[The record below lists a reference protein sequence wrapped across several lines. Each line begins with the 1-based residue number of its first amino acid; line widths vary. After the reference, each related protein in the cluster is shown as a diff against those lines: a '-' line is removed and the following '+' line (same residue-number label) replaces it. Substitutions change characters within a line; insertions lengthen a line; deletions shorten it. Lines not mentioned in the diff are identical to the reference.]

1 MAANGRDFHSI
12 QTVVFKYRLLLEN
25 LRYLNALIQFKGLI
39 FVQLLLLL
47 IFFPSKLISVEMY
60 VLFFPP
66 FSPTYVFINYF

>member
-1 MAANGRDFHSI
+1 MAADGRDFHSI
-12 QTVVFKYRLLLEN
+12 QRVVFKYRLLLEN

-47 IFFPSKLISVEMY
+47 IFFPSKFISVEMY
-60 VLFFPP
+60 VL